1 MPGDRTTPRDEHGNS
16 SPRPQSALLDIGQP
30 KRWRRLVPRGLRSL
44 FWSDSARR
52 YDAFLSYSRKSDSSV
67 APVIQSALQRF
78 LRPWY
83 KVRAK
88 TIFQHLSCLPA
99 GSNLE
104 AELFDRLDRSH
115 HLILLASPDAA
126 RSQGMQA
133 EASHWFSRQRDGHEL
148 GIVTKGSDQSWHYIR
163 DHLLPPAI
171 RTNLTY
177 GYDGQT
183 AFCSAIVWDIG
194 TGKELFSLTSR
205 SGPIPMEVI
214 TWSSDGKRLIV

>member
-126 RSQGMQA
+126 RSQG
-133 EASHWFSRQRDGHEL
+133 ASGSKSLVQPTERRPRTGNRHERIGPVL
-148 GIVTKGSDQSWHYIR
+148 ALHTRSPVAASD
-163 DHLLPPAI
+163 
-171 RTNLTY
+171 
-177 GYDGQT
+177 
-183 AFCSAIVWDIG
+183 
-194 TGKELFSLTSR
+194 
-205 SGPIPMEVI
+205 
-214 TWSSDGKRLIV
+214 SDEPNVRL

>member
-1 MPGDRTTPRDEHGNS
+1 
-16 SPRPQSALLDIGQP
+16 
-30 KRWRRLVPRGLRSL
+30 
-44 FWSDSARR
+44 
-52 YDAFLSYSRKSDSSV
+52 
-67 APVIQSALQRF
+67 VIQSALQRF